1 MIILLTPGC
10 HHGIWWGNPG
20 NLPKTWPRGPKCGQR
35 IENTKFAQ
43 YLLYSTLFF
52 AGPSENAVRE
62 QAEAMALVE
71 TGSIVQEDG
80 GMELDNAAKQEAEAE
95 AMCMFASLIAS

>member
-1 MIILLTPGC
+1 MRHPCFKTAGSASDSDTSNACSIIPAAGR
-10 HHGIWWGNPG
+10 I
-20 NLPKTWPRGPKCGQR
+20 QR

-52 AGPSENAVRE
+52 AGPSENGVRE

-71 TGSIVQEDG
+71 TGRQRGQAGSRSRGHVHVCFI
-80 GMELDNAAKQEAEAE
+80 N
-95 AMCMFASLIAS
+95 C

>member
-1 MIILLTPGC
+1 MRHPCFKTAGSASDSDTSNACSIIPAAGR
-10 HHGIWWGNPG
+10 I
-20 NLPKTWPRGPKCGQR
+20 QR

-71 TGSIVQEDG
+71 TGNIVQENR
-80 GMELDNAAKQEAEAE
+80 GMELDNAAKQEADAE

>member
-1 MIILLTPGC
+1 
-10 HHGIWWGNPG
+10 
-20 NLPKTWPRGPKCGQR
+20 
-35 IENTKFAQ
+35 
-43 YLLYSTLFF
+43 
-52 AGPSENAVRE
+52 
-62 QAEAMALVE
+62 MALVE